1 MKKEEILKVFKDTG
15 AILEGHFVLSS
26 GLHSPK
32 YLQCALLLERPD
44 IAEKLCQELASKF
57 RDKKPDVVV
66 APAIGGV
73 VVSYEVARALGVR
86 SLFTERVDGKM
97 TLRRGFKLG
106 KDEKVLLVE
115 DVITTGLSTKE
126 VLEVVNAHGARPIA
140 VGSIVNRAKE
150 KIDFGCEAKSLI
162 DIDIPVFKNEE
173 CPLCKKNIP
182 ITKPGS
188 RKTRP

>member
-1 MKKEEILKVFKDTG
+1 MKKEEILKLFEKTG
-15 AILEGHFVLSS
+15 AILEGHFILSS
-26 GLHSPK
+26 GFHSPK

-44 IAEKLCQELASKF
+44 ISEKVCSELASKF

-97 TLRRGFKLG
+97 ILRRGFKLG
-106 KDEKVLLVE
+106 KDEKVLVVE

-126 VLEVVNAHGARPIA
+126 VLGVVNAHGARPIA

-162 DIDIPVFKNEE
+162 DIDIPVFKSEE
-173 CPLCKKNIP
+173 CPLCKKGTP
-182 ITKPGS
+182 LTKPGS

>member
-1 MKKEEILKVFKDTG
+1 MKKEEILKVFEDTG